1 MRELDIKKKEKS
13 PEIRTLDAIGKFNI
27 QKQWHEGNRR
37 LWRWKTSEYGD
48 SFSNRLYIYIWYGTE
63 NQDKGNL
70 KP

>member
-37 LWRWKTSEYGD
+37 LWR
-48 SFSNRLYIYIWYGTE
+48 
-63 NQDKGNL
+63 
-70 KP
+70 